1 MKSSSMERSWRLIEN
16 EKRRESL
23 NTDYILRVQTIPS
36 CQCFSSWY
44 RRRWICQV
52 TLVRFFSRAMIQAQV
67 IPAGRLEPFVAKNL
81 FDMSDGTSVEK
92 HLGSGG
98 MPEQVRCNSFFNSGQ
113 ATVPLE
119 KPPNVGLLEPR
130 ATVY

>member
-1 MKSSSMERSWRLIEN
+1 MKSSSMQRSWRLIEN

-23 NTDYILRVQTIPS
+23 NPNNRLRVRTTQS
-36 CQCFSSWY
+36 CECFSGRDG
-44 RRRWICQV
+44 RRRIGQV

-67 IPAGRLEPFVAKNL
+67 IPAGRLEPFVTKNL

-98 MPEQVRCNSFFNSGQ
+98 MPEQVWRNSFFNSGQ
-113 ATVPLE
+113 ATVPVE
-119 KPPNVGLLEPR
+119 KPPKGGVLEPR
-130 ATVY
+130 GTGY